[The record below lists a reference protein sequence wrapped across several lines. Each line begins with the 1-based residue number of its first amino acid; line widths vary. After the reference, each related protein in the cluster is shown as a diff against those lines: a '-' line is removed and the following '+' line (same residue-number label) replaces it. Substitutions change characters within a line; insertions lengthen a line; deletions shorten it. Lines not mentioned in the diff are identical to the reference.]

1 MSQPA
6 ELSPHGPEPLQVP
19 WVFSITRIIQKEN
32 WDLPGIQ
39 GKVKDEKK
47 KAWKNMPPNINRAIS
62 GLWESE

>member
-6 ELSPHGPEPLQVP
+6 ELNPQGPEPLKVP
-19 WVFSITRIIQKEN
+19 WVFSITRITQKED

-47 KAWKNMPPNINRAIS
+47 KSLEEYSPKY
-62 GLWESE
+62 